1 MTGKYKK
8 LFPGLVVG
16 SGFAVATPREQLE
29 YADGNPAFQLYD
41 FNFTDDIRLIARE
54 EGLISVNN
62 GLAVDLT
69 GQVGSESIGPRMYTG
84 TGGQTAFGIG
94 CSMGG
99 GTSIIVLPATA
110 MVKGER
116 LSRISGSLAPAAVF
130 TLQRTF
136 VHHVVTEYGI
146 ATLKGKSLRE
156 RARELIAIAHPD
168 FRADL
173 TAEARR
179 LYG

>member
-1 MTGKYKK
+1 
-8 LFPGLVVG
+8 
-16 SGFAVATPREQLE
+16 
-29 YADGNPAFQLYD
+29 
-41 FNFTDDIRLIARE
+41 
-54 EGLISVNN
+54 
-62 GLAVDLT
+62 
-69 GQVGSESIGPRMYTG
+69 MYTG

-94 CSMGG
+94 SSMGG
-99 GTSIIVLPATA
+99 GKSIIVLPSTA

-116 LSRISGSLAPAAVF
+116 VSRISGSLAPAAVF